1 MHMSRSRSG
10 EDHSPPRDARGR
22 EAVASARTVLDSIA
36 DGILIADADRR
47 YVDANEAACDLLG
60 YGRHQ
65 LLRMHIDDVVVQG
78 SAWSDGEFARLTQT
92 GGWRGDLELRRR
104 DGSIVL
110 VEARTST
117 LDLPE
122 GRRYI
127 SVLRD
132 IAERQRAAARQRLL
146 AEASAVLTAALD
158 EHSTLADLA
167 RLAVP
172 EIADA
177 CVVDMYGPDGHVHR
191 RAVAVIDETRAAA
204 IWEAGRQPLD
214 PDVSYGP
221 ARVLRTGVSEL
232 VPDVTDAL
240 LVAAARGPEHLN
252 FLRESGV
259 RSHMIVPLR
268 ARDRTLGAI
277 TFVIAT
283 SERRYGREDLALA
296 EELAGRAALAV
307 DNARLYREAQEAQT
321 RYATLFESAAEAIM
335 VVDVDGYCVEANQ
348 AMTQLIGY
356 DAADLVGRRTLG
368 LAATPDAPTWAEVEL
383 ARLQHGGNW
392 RGELSMRRKDGSLV
406 PVEAWATAVALPDG
420 TVYLWLMRDIRRR
433 IQTEAGRQFLAEA
446 GTVLTAS
453 LDHGAIVDRLVRL
466 CVPRFSDW
474 CSIDRLEDGGR
485 IQRLAIAA
493 ADPATEAALLAL
505 NERFPPKVGGR
516 HPVARVLESGRTELA
531 PAIDEA
537 WLTDVAQNEEHLRL
551 VRALGLRSRMT
562 VPMQA
567 RGRQLGVLSFGRT
580 DAGRPFTTDDQALAE
595 ELGRRAALAL
605 DNALLFAAERDA
617 HAEAQTALRV
627 RDEFLASVTHDL
639 KTPLTTIR
647 GRTQLLLRLAERG
660 VADLERFAEGLH
672 RIDRVTTRMVAL
684 VGELVDL
691 SRLET
696 GRSLDL
702 DRRPTDLVALLRGT
716 VADHQRL
723 SPRHTLAIETTW
735 PAVVATVDAARLE
748 RVVSNLLSNAVKYS
762 PNGGHVAITLDRR
775 PEADGDWAVISV
787 ADDGLGIPAADLPR
801 VFERFHR
808 GGNVA
813 GRIEG
818 AGIGLAGAKQI
829 VEQHG
834 GTIAVTSR
842 EGEGTTVTLRL
853 PLQGTKTSTKSVQGE
868 QVRSRQARRR

>member
-1 MHMSRSRSG
+1 MRRSRSG
-10 EDHSPPRDARGR
+10 EDRSPPHDARDH
-22 EAVASARTVLDSIA
+22 EAEASARTVLESIA
-36 DGILIADADRR
+36 DAVLVAAADRR
-47 YVDANEAACDLLG
+47 YVDANPAACDLLG
-60 YGRHQ
+60 YSRTQ
-65 LLRMHIDDVVVQG
+65 LLRLRIDDVVAQG
-78 SAWSDGEFARLTQT
+78 SGWTDADFARFFQA
-92 GGWRGDLELRRR
+92 GQWRGDLELRRQ
-104 DGSIVL
+104 DGSTVL
-110 VEARTST
+110 VEARAS
-117 LDLPE
+117 LLELPE
-122 GRRYI
+122 GRRSV

-132 IAERQRAAARQRLL
+132 IGERQRAAARQRFL

-158 EHSTLADLA
+158 EQSTLADLA

-191 RAVAVIDETRAAA
+191 RAVAVVDETRAAA

-214 PDVSYGP
+214 PDAAHGP

-232 VPDVTDAL
+232 VPVVTDAL
-240 LVAAARGPEHLN
+240 LVAAARSPEHLH
-252 FLRESGV
+252 FLREAGV

-268 ARDRTLGAI
+268 ARGRTLGAI
-277 TFVIAT
+277 TFVRAS

-307 DNARLYREAQEAQT
+307 DNARLYREAQDAQS

-348 AMTQLIGY
+348 AMTELIGY
-356 DAADLVGRRTLG
+356 SAAELTGRRTLG

-383 ARLQHGGNW
+383 AHLQHGGSW

-433 IQTEAGRQFLAEA
+433 ILMEAGRQFLAEA

-453 LDHGAIVDRLVRL
+453 LDYGAIVDRLVRL
-466 CVPRFSDW
+466 CVPRFADW
-474 CSIDRLEDGGR
+474 CSIDRLEDGT

-493 ADPATEAALLAL
+493 AEPATDAALLAL
-505 NERFPPKVGGR
+505 NERYPPKPGGK
-516 HPVARVLESGRTELA
+516 HPVARVLASGRADFA
-531 PAIDEA
+531 PSIDEA
-537 WLTDVAQNEEHLRL
+537 WLADVVENEEHLRL

-562 VPMQA
+562 VPIQA

-580 DAGRPFTTDDQALAE
+580 DDAHPFTTDDLALAE

-660 VADLERFAEGLH
+660 AVDPARFAEGLH
-672 RIDRVTTRMVAL
+672 RIDRVTSRMVAL

-702 DRRPTDLVALLRGT
+702 DRRPADLVALLRGT

-723 SPRHTLAIETTW
+723 SPRHTLAVDTAW

-748 RVVSNLLSNAVKYS
+748 RVISNLLSNAVKYS
-762 PNGGHVAITLDRR
+762 PNGGRVAVTLDRR
-775 PEADGDWAVISV
+775 LDADGDWAVISV

-829 VEQHG
+829 IEQHG

-853 PLQGTKTSTKSVQGE
+853 PLQGTRTPTKSVQGE